1 MDRGSRAGRSK
12 GSLTAFLVLEDRS
25 ELVAGDT
32 LSGCVEV
39 AANGSLRLA
48 SASVGLLFHLGAQ
61 EPSAERM
68 GSPGYWHREHVLAE
82 ALDIEFT
89 ARIPFSV
96 RLPLAPISCSGP
108 LPIQPWIVAR
118 VVAGDGNE
126 ATDRVPLFVRPAPL
140 AELHAGSRGDPYR
153 TPSQKESNP
162 SSMRL
167 EQVFLLLDGRP
178 EAEPVLSAL
187 SRLTDNFDSSPPTAQ
202 ANSPPS
208 IAALGEPI
216 TISDP
221 ARDAETWWTL
231 CCRHHPKEGSNRNGR
246 IVCRIEPNDVVD
258 QREFGRGRRFRF
270 VVPRDAPPSFT
281 IREEGVRWS
290 AVAETRSPAGTKAVE
305 YPLVVLPFVA
315 QRPFGEEVSST
326 WPRGKLA
333 SVLRRIRAAK
343 GT

>member
-1 MDRGSRAGRSK
+1 MDRGNGAGRSK
-12 GSLTAFLVLEDRS
+12 GSLTVFLVLEDRS

-48 SASVGLLFHLGAQ
+48 STSVGLAFHIGDQ

-68 GSPGYWHREHVLAE
+68 SSPGYWHREHVLAE

-108 LPIQPWIVAR
+108 LPIQPWLVAR
-118 VVAGDGNE
+118 VVAGDGKE

-153 TPSQKESNP
+153 TPSQKETNP
-162 SSMRL
+162 SWMRP
-167 EQVFLLLDGRP
+167 EQVLMLLEGRT

-187 SRLTDNFDSSPPTAQ
+187 SRVNEDLDRLPPAKGAT
-202 ANSPPS
+202 SPPS
-208 IAALGEPI
+208 IAALGEAI
-216 TISDP
+216 VISDP
-221 ARDAETWWTL
+221 NADSWWTL
-231 CCRHHPKEGSNRNGR
+231 CCRQHPKDGSIRNSR
-246 IVCRIEPNDVVD
+246 IVRRIEPNDVVD
-258 QREFGRGRRFRF
+258 QREFGGGRRFRL
-270 VVPRDAPPSFT
+270 VVPRDGPPSFA
-281 IREEGVRWS
+281 IGEGSVRWS
-290 AVAETRSPAGTKAVE
+290 VVAETPSPAGTNEVE
-305 YPLVVLPFVA
+305 YPLIVLPFVV
-315 QRPFGEEVSST
+315 QRPQEEVSST

-333 SVLRRIRAAK
+333 RALRRIRAAK
-343 GT
+343 GS